1 MGLPNVRT
9 TQATGGHEPG
19 FFRIN
24 TSQGLAG
31 TPLGP
36 TIREYEMNILNCRTN
51 IYIYMYYN
59 ARIFLANTN
68 LNMVTD
74 LRRVVELE

>member
-1 MGLPNVRT
+1 MCVPRT
-9 TQATGGHEPG
+9 PPEGHEPG

-36 TIREYEMNILNCRTN
+36 TIREYKRNLLIAER
-51 IYIYMYYN
+51 IYVYYN
-59 ARIFLANTN
+59 ARIFLANNN

-74 LRRVVELE
+74 L